1 MSKLIT
7 NEERL
12 KKAADLIEQARQFP
26 TGSNNTFLD
35 LGYVAQVKDLL
46 RQARD
51 MVKFIP
57 FSPSA
62 DTGTKQTAKQLITQ
76 LEETEKE
83 LLHRA

>member
-1 MSKLIT
+1 MSKLIK

-12 KKAADLIEQARQFP
+12 KIAVELIQQAREYPVDPQAVFM
-26 TGSNNTFLD
+26 D
-35 LGYVAQVKDLL
+35 LGYVAKIKDLL

-51 MVKFIP
+51 LVKFIS

-62 DTGTKQTAKQLITQ
+62 DNETKLTAREILKQI
-76 LEETEKE
+76 EETEKE